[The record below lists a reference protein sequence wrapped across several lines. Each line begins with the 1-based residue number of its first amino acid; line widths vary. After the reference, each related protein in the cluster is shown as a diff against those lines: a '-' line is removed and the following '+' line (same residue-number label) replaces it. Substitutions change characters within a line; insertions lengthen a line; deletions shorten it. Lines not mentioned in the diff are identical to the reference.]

1 MSYFKNYFFLFLI
14 LGFNCCENIEKEANV
29 PANILDKTVFT
40 KVLTDFA
47 LAESAG
53 NLNIK
58 NVPQIKTDSTYA
70 FNPLKENGVRASQ
83 FDSSLI
89 YYCKHGK
96 LYKEIYEAV
105 LANLKV
111 LETKKVSKV
120 DSITLK

>member
-1 MSYFKNYFFLFLI
+1 
-14 LGFNCCENIEKEANV
+14 V
-29 PANILDKTVFT
+29 PANILNKEIFT

-70 FNPLKENGVRASQ
+70 FNPLKENGIRASQ
-83 FDSSLI
+83 FDSSLAF
-89 YYCKHGK
+89 YCNHGQ
-96 LYKEIYEAV
+96 LYKEVYEEV

-111 LETKKVSKV
+111 LEAKKVSTH
-120 DSITLK
+120 DSIILK